1 MKLTI
6 RDLST
11 SGPIY
16 QQVKNEIELLIQN
29 NTLKSGDAM
38 PRAGE
43 IAKENNISEAEVVR
57 AYHELVINGTL
68 TKVNK
73 KNLFGEPMVV
83 HTVK

>member
-16 QQVKNEIELLIQN
+16 QQVKDEIEVLIQA

-38 PRAGE
+38 PRAAE

-57 AYHELVINGTL
+57 AYHELVISGTL